1 VPTWEAT
8 DPAQPMAQLQ
18 PVPRAPSPFAGRE
31 GALVAAVGLALLIAI
46 VKPWG
51 PGAGEPM
58 PSPYASP
65 KVTASAAASDGRGF
79 ELRTEMFGPFE
90 PTPEWSIWPAGYFVS
105 VMYVARAPRNVVVA
119 SPEPSDKGQN
129 ASPSQSAVPAQSPS
143 SPPGADWPA
152 TIDVGVDDHLLW
164 IGINTPRGW
173 TLDRALLRRIGADG
187 ASTAVEIRRI
197 PSPWPDHFTALGLAS
212 PGSEH
217 ALAVWPAGIYN
228 LELVVSP
235 GDIRRTLEIRIQTAP
250 DPAPELPSR
259 QR

>member
-1 VPTWEAT
+1 VLVVVVGIA
-8 DPAQPMAQLQ
+8 L
-18 PVPRAPSPFAGRE
+18 
-31 GALVAAVGLALLIAI
+31 LVAII
-46 VKPWG
+46 KPWG
-51 PGAGEPM
+51 PETGAPM
-58 PSPYASP
+58 SSPYASS
-65 KVTASAAASDGRGF
+65 KVSASASDGRGF

-119 SPEPSDKGQN
+119 SPVPSDKGPN
-129 ASPSQSAVPAQSPS
+129 ARPSPSVPAPSPS

-197 PSPWPDHFTALGLAS
+197 PSPWPDHFTALALAA
-212 PGSEH
+212 PGSERD
-217 ALAVWPAGIYN
+217 LAVWPAGVYN
-228 LELVVSP
+228 LELAVSP